1 MYYNNPSYRKDKV
14 NGFEDGY
21 KFKEISSI
29 KLTLETNVGGWET
42 QEPSKENRVLI
53 VKQGVGTVK
62 VQGKSHVLDEDV
74 LLEVPQ
80 GVLVEMGYS
89 QLKYYSLK
97 STNGESI
104 SVTIEKN
111 EGKWKPFTFSS
122 KDRVLIVKKG
132 VGFVKINHK
141 TYRIDEEDVIEIPAN
156 ASIDVSGPFEYFCA
170 TAGN

>member
-1 MYYNNPSYRKDKV
+1 M
-14 NGFEDGY
+14 
-21 KFKEISSI
+21 
-29 KLTLETNVGGWET
+29 
-42 QEPSKENRVLI
+42 
-53 VKQGVGTVK
+53 
-62 VQGKSHVLDEDV
+62 HVLDEDV

-122 KDRVLIVKKG
+122 KAQQYST
-132 VGFVKINHK
+132 H
-141 TYRIDEEDVIEIPAN
+141 
-156 ASIDVSGPFEYFCA
+156 
-170 TAGN
+170 